1 MLSEKSSSPF
11 PLITIA
17 VLKLFQ
23 CLKKKA
29 VGNLH
34 LNLMGVLLL
43 SDGNKV
49 VHLLKILHSS
59 SCLLKLESFVL
70 FKEKKNPNQDHFS

>member
-1 MLSEKSSSPF
+1 MLSEKSSSLF
-11 PLITIA
+11 PLLAVA

-23 CLKKKA
+23 CLKKA
-29 VGNLH
+29 LGNLH

-43 SDGNKV
+43 CDGNK

-70 FKEKKNPNQDHFS
+70 FKEKKNPNQDYFS

>member
-1 MLSEKSSSPF
+1 MLSEKLSSLF
-11 PLITIA
+11 PLLKTA

-23 CLKKKA
+23 WLKKSCGESA
-29 VGNLH
+29 FE
-34 LNLMGVLLL
+34 LNQVLLL
-43 SDGNKV
+43 CDGNK

>member
-1 MLSEKSSSPF
+1 MLSEKLSSLF
-11 PLITIA
+11 PLRTTA

-23 CLKKKA
+23 CLKKA
-29 VGNLH
+29 AGNLH
-34 LNLMGVLLL
+34 LNLMEVLFLC
-43 SDGNKV
+43 DGNK

-70 FKEKKNPNQDHFS
+70 FKEKKNPNHDHFS